1 MTFALMLFGVGV
13 VALAFA
19 GYFFFGS
26 DRIANRNVLNRRM
39 ELPARLRRRATSRP
53 DPLEELL
60 NRVYI
65 IDERLV
71 RMKAA
76 MAIILLVAGFFLVL
90 VSVTLLR

>member
-1 MTFALMLFGVGV
+1 MW
-13 VALAFA
+13 VAIFVTIAIVSMAFA

-26 DRIANRNVLNRRM
+26 DKIANKNVLSCRV
-39 ELPARLRRRATSRP
+39 EVLSGRRRRKPRTP

-60 NRVYI
+60 NRVFI

-76 MAIILLVAGFFLVL
+76 MAIILLVSGGF
-90 VSVTLLR
+90 LLLASYMLLSR